1 MRLPPPSPRRAALP
15 SASSASRSLRGIT
28 LKVLALLCALLI
40 PLLGF
45 SQPLW
50 AAPVQWREVT
60 ATADGRQWWDEG
72 SLRLNR
78 EGYLTVLSR
87 FQPAAPQP
95 ETGASAPEAVAPPG
109 AAENQAGVAP
119 PGAAAPSGQ
128 RNPRQAPS
136 TLYVM
141 EIDCGQALY
150 RDRSING
157 FHQFSPQWQ
166 PVVVDDLIGEV
177 ITQACAATPIS

>member
-1 MRLPPPSPRRAALP
+1 MRLSPPASRRVALP
-15 SASSASRSLRGIT
+15 SASPASRSFRGCT
-28 LKVLALLCALLI
+28 LQLLALLIALLI
-40 PLLGF
+40 PLLGY

-72 SLRLNR
+72 SLRINR

-95 ETGASAPEAVAPPG
+95 ESGAIAPEVVGAPG
-109 AAENQAGVAP
+109 LAQEQAGVAP
-119 PGAAAPSGQ
+119 PGAAAPSSQ
-128 RNPRQAPS
+128 RTPRQPPGS
-136 TLYVM
+136 LYVM
-141 EIDCGQALY
+141 EIDCDQALY

-166 PVVVDDLIGEV
+166 PVMADDLIGEV